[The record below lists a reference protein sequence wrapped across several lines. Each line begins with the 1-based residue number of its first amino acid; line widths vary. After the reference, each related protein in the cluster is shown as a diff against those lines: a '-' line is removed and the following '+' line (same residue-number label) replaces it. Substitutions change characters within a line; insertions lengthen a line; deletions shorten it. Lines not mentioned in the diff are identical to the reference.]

1 MSERSIRLL
10 EALSEIDEQKID
22 EAAPEERASRFRW
35 RKWGAIAAVL
45 ALVVGAGSYL
55 LPRIG
60 GSASNRSP
68 GSAGAGGAGVNE
80 ASTFMS
86 YAGPV
91 FPLTLR
97 EEDDGVSAEREITLD
112 FTRWMIPGEDGYS
125 GRHAAEIVVTDAY
138 TLSNA
143 SGEEKTVSVL
153 YPFSAALYR
162 LAKRMPTLTADGVA
176 LDTMLHAGGYSG
188 GFQGVDG
195 GAGEHLLNLDQ
206 VNSWEGYKA
215 LLSDGRYQA
224 AALGGY
230 PDLSG
235 VPVTVY
241 RFYDYYGP
249 EPDEMAGRPNPSI
262 RAAFELDYDRTT
274 VLSYGFHAASYDREN
289 GTMIQGF
296 SIPEPFNPWH
306 GDPYYLIVIGDDV
319 RNLTTGAYVTGGTDE
334 DTKRL
339 EGAGV
344 SVERYVSDLET
355 ALRAAAELLYGRN
368 ERIRFGEL
376 TFQEIGADFEL
387 YFGLLKEFV
396 SSYGVLSRE
405 PVARYGTGWLEELDV
420 INVDRVFY
428 LEAEVIIPAGG
439 SVRLAAEMVKDGSY
453 DFYCAH
459 TENRG
464 VYGYDMVT
472 ELGSNLNCT
481 EQTAVLKEQGQLE
494 IVRQNFGFDLD
505 GGVDRVTLDPRQE
518 HYYLEVRYRGV
529 EAES

>member
-1 MSERSIRLL
+1 MSARSERLFA
-10 EALSEIDEQKID
+10 ALNEIDERKID
-22 EAAPEERASRFRW
+22 EAVPEDRAGRFHW
-35 RKWGAIAAVL
+35 RRWGAVAA
-45 ALVVGAGSYL
+45 ALVLVIGVGSYL

-60 GSASNRSP
+60 GRNARPS
-68 GSAGAGGAGVNE
+68 SAGAGGAGSDG

-97 EEDDGVSAEREITLD
+97 EADGDITAEREITLD
-112 FTRWMIPGEDGYS
+112 FTQWMIPGEDGYA
-125 GRHAAEIVVTDAY
+125 GRHPADIVVTDAY

-162 LAKRMPTLTADGVA
+162 LAKCMPTLTADGAA
-176 LDTMLHAGGYSG
+176 LDAILHAGGYSG
-188 GFQGVDG
+188 GFRGVDG
-195 GAGEHLLNLDQ
+195 GAGEQLLNLDQ
-206 VNSWEGYKA
+206 VNSWEEYKA

-249 EPDEMAGRPNPSI
+249 EPDEKAGHPNPSI

-296 SIPEPFNPWH
+296 SIPEPFHPWY
-306 GDPYYLIVIGDDV
+306 GDPYYLIVIGDDI
-319 RNLTTGAYVTGGTDE
+319 RSLTTGAYVTGGTDE

-339 EGAGV
+339 DGAGV
-344 SVERYVSDLET
+344 SVERYASDLET
-355 ALRAAAELLYGRN
+355 ALRAAAELMYEQSGQVR
-368 ERIRFGEL
+368 ES
-376 TFQEIGADFEL
+376 GADFAL
-387 YFGLLKEFV
+387 YFGLLKEFI
-396 SSYGVLSRE
+396 SSYGILSEE
-405 PVARYGTGWLEELDV
+405 PVARYHTGWLRELDV
-420 INVDRVFY
+420 TNVDRVFY
-428 LEAEVIIPAGG
+428 LEAEITIPAGE
-439 SVRLAAEMVKDGSY
+439 SVRLAAEMTKMGSY
-453 DFYCAH
+453 DFYCTH

-472 ELGSNLNCT
+472 ELGSNLRCT

-494 IVRQNFGFDLD
+494 IVRQNFGFDLEN
-505 GGVDRVTLDPRQE
+505 GVNRVTLDPRQE
-518 HYYLEVRYRGV
+518 HYYLEVKYRGDR
-529 EAES
+529 AE